1 MQPYDIFMLLVLA
14 AATVFGFWKGMA
26 WQLASLAALVASYFV
41 SLKFA
46 ERLAPVFGQQAPW
59 NKFVAMF
66 AIYVGTSLVIWMLF
80 RLVSDAIDKVKLE
93 SFDRQM
99 GGIFGLAKG
108 VLLCIGITFFAVTIF
123 PAQAEMIVG
132 SESGHYIVA
141 LLDKANSVFP
151 PEIHQVVD
159 PYMVKIEQKLN
170 PNWPNQAPGATPT
183 GWPQSPAPQNQP
195 QQQQQGWPTMPQR
208 PAWPSAGVQ
217 PQPNGWPT
225 QPQQQTENDDR
236 YQGQPREPNPY
247 PGPYSA
253 EVQTSREY

>member
-14 AATVFGFWKGMA
+14 VATIFGFWKGMA

-46 ERLAPVFGQQAPW
+46 EQLAPVFGQQAPW

-80 RLVSDAIDKVKLE
+80 RLVADVIDKVKLE
-93 SFDRQM
+93 SFDRQL
-99 GGIFGLAKG
+99 GGLFGLAKG
-108 VLLCIGITFFAVTIF
+108 VLLCVGITFFAVTIF
-123 PAQAEMIVG
+123 PAQAESIVG
-132 SESGHYIVA
+132 SQSGHYIVA

-159 PYMVKIEQKLN
+159 PYLVKIEQKLN
-170 PNWPNQAPGATPT
+170 PNWPNQAPGSTPT
-183 GWPQSPAPQNQP
+183 GWPQSPQNQSLP
-195 QQQQQGWPTMPQR
+195 QQPGWPTTPAR
-208 PAWPSAGVQ
+208 PAWPSAGEQ
-217 PQPNGWPT
+217 PPS
-225 QPQQQTENDDR
+225 QQQTNAGNS
-236 YQGQPREPNPY
+236 YQGQLREPNPY

-253 EVQTSREY
+253 EAPASREY